1 MLVNSNE
8 TPMFNHF
15 TQSVPATALPHYQT
29 PNQGYNLNSP
39 FFTTNNFPNNSLALF
54 NKFPTTY
61 HRVLINSIC
70 IQATNSYKNNINNN
84 IMVLYRRTTNYNL
97 NKSSSNKSPL
107 YISNVSPIY
116 SLTNR
121 EICFLEKNLHNF
133 SFARIAA
140 KSKHL
145 RNNSPEYT
153 EQYDLII

>member
-61 HRVLINSIC
+61 HQEQMPHNIPLNSIPPQSQFQLSPC
-70 IQATNSYKNNINNN
+70 ANQQFMYPSNQQLQKQHQQHQQHHGTLPSNNQLQLKQEFIKQEPS
-84 IMVLYRRTTNYNL
+84 VHQQRKPHLF
-97 NKSSSNKSPL
+97 SN
-107 YISNVSPIY
+107 
-116 SLTNR
+116 
-121 EICFLEKNLHNF
+121 
-133 SFARIAA
+133 
-140 KSKHL
+140 
-145 RNNSPEYT
+145 
-153 EQYDLII
+153 